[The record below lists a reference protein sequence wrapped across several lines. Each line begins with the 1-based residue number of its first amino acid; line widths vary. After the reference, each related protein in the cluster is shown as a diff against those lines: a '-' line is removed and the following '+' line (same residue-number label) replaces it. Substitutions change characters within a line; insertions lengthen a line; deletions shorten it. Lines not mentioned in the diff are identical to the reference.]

1 MKYKALFIVLAIPV
15 LAGISFGQK
24 NDPPKTPKTPIEVTA
39 NPVKST
45 PAYAELLLRK
55 TELQAEMESLLV
67 EYTEEYPKIKEARF
81 ELAALQKDIDRIL
94 TVKPSDASKLTQ
106 ALGKLILRK
115 VELETGLW
123 ALRAKYDD
131 EHPDVKRAKR
141 KLEIY
146 EASIRE
152 ILG

>member
-1 MKYKALFIVLAIPV
+1 MKIKLFLAILTIPV
-15 LAGISFGQK
+15 LAGIAFAQAKPS
-24 NDPPKTPKTPIEVTA
+24 PAASKTPP
-39 NPVKST
+39 PST
-45 PAYAELLLRK
+45 TDHVRSSPAYAELLLRK

-67 EYTEEYPKIKEARF
+67 EYTDEYPKIKEARF

-94 TVKPSDASKLTQ
+94 AVKQADASRLTQ

-115 VELETGLW
+115 IELETGLW
-123 ALRAKYDD
+123 ALRAKYND

-146 EASIRE
+146 EASIKE